1 MICSKVLMKRIFFA
15 REVVMSAIFLKVLV
29 FVKAMLAALGMGGCL
44 PLKEEHILEEIV
56 QDIIDHEDFSNTLP
70 K

>member
-1 MICSKVLMKRIFFA
+1 
-15 REVVMSAIFLKVLV
+15 MSAIFLKVLV

>member
-1 MICSKVLMKRIFFA
+1 MICSSLPMKRIFFI
-15 REVVMSAIFLKVLV
+15 REVAMNAIFLKVLV
-29 FVKAMLAALGMGGCL
+29 FVKAVLAALGMGGCL
-44 PLKEEHILEEIV
+44 PLKEEHIMEEIV